1 MGVWWV
7 RKGSVNVSKQSY
19 SVLALD
25 GEDSETCLDNSE
37 ALKKKEKKKMMILKG
52 KNRWRDKAEE
62 CFFTHS
68 CSL

>member
-1 MGVWWV
+1 M
-7 RKGSVNVSKQSY
+7 
-19 SVLALD
+19 LALD